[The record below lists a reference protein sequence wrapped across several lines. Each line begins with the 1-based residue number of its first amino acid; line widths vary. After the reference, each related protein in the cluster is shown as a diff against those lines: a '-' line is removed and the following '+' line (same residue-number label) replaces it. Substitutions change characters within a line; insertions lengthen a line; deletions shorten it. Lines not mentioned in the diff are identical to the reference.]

1 MSLGGNHLYRFGNFS
16 LRSIVPVFVSLHLGL
31 CVTHKIITL
40 GILFLE
46 KRPRPLLLKAKN
58 NIGFFLPNGL
68 AILK

>member
-40 GILFLE
+40 GILFFRE
-46 KRPRPLLLKAKN
+46 KAPPTFIESEKQHW
-58 NIGFFLPNGL
+58 IFF
-68 AILK
+68 A